1 MSPVVAIIAPGA
13 MGSAVGKRLT
23 EHGVE
28 VRTSLAGRSAASAAR
43 AREVGLVPAAD
54 EEIAAADFVL
64 SIVPPGQALALVE
77 RLAPVLAAS
86 NRKPVYVDCNAVNP
100 QTMEKIARAVAA
112 TGTPL
117 VDAGIIGPPPRPGS
131 RTIFYASGREAARF
145 ATLGQYGLDI
155 RVMGGAIGEA
165 SAMKMSYAGITKG
178 FTALGAAMMLAAT
191 RAGTAE
197 ALHRELAESQPTL
210 LAFLSRQMPQ
220 MYPKA
225 YRWIAEMEEIAG
237 FVGEDEAARAMF
249 LGATALYERI
259 ADDFAGDNAETAALT
274 AFVKN
279 GGAKQQ
285 Q

>member
-1 MSPVVAIIAPGA
+1 MTPVVAIIAPGA

-43 AREVGLVPAAD
+43 AKDAGMVAVIDGELACAD
-54 EEIAAADFVL
+54 LLL
-64 SIVPPGQALALVE
+64 SIVPPGEALALVA
-77 RLAPVLAAS
+77 RLAPALTAL

-100 QTMEKIARAVAA
+100 RTMERIARAVAA
-112 TGTPL
+112 TGAPL
-117 VDAGIIGPPPRPGS
+117 VDAGIIGPPPKPGS
-131 RTIFYASGREAARF
+131 RTIFYASGGEAARF

-155 RVMGGAIGEA
+155 RVMAGAIGEA

-197 ALHRELAESQPTL
+197 ALHRELQESQPAL
-210 LAFLSRQMPQ
+210 LAYLARQMPG

-237 FVGEDEAARAMF
+237 FVGEDEAARAIF
-249 LGATALYERI
+249 DGATALYERI
-259 ADDFAGDNAETAALT
+259 ADDVAGDNAETAALT
-274 AFVKN
+274 AFVKR
-279 GGAKQQ
+279 GAVSG
-285 Q
+285 